1 MEILDY
7 LRAARRRLW
16 LIIAVPLVAMAVAG
30 GLVMLKPTT
39 YSADATVEGPVFV
52 GATSRFAGS
61 QGSNVYV
68 STFQSTAT
76 SPGLL
81 AGVAEATGTSTKA
94 LNDGLVVARVGASTS
109 MQVSYTARSRDQVEP
124 VLREVTSQA
133 LTRIFTSQVDA
144 SLARVE
150 VAQEAVA
157 TANEAIA
164 EFGTRTGVADPERSY
179 EAQLNQVNAL
189 VQQEANLRANGNTL
203 GAAALAGT
211 ITKAR
216 EQLATYT
223 PLLAEYGNLVI
234 DRDAAA
240 TGLNDAQAS
249 LEQSRAQVTAA
260 DPGTIVFV
268 PPTTQDSKTGPL
280 LQTVLPVGAAALF
293 LAVLLAAALETL
305 ARARGA
311 APVKAG
317 APARGGDARQPRVIG
332 LWPARGRK
340 GTAPEPEPAGAR
352 PAGAGSAPGRGPAPK
367 KVGPEAPHTSPS
379 PSKAPAP
386 STAARNGSGPT
397 RPAAPPQTRPAPAPA
412 SRTSSPRPGPGASR
426 PSGAPSGAPTGAPN
440 GSPVKTPAPARKGDP
455 RR

>member
-16 LIIAVPLVAMAVAG
+16 LIIAVPVVAMAVAG
-30 GLVMLKPTT
+30 GLVMLAPTT
-39 YSADATVEGPVFV
+39 YSSDATVEGPVFV

-61 QGSNVYV
+61 QGSNTYV

-76 SPGLL
+76 GPALL
-81 AGVAEATGTSTKA
+81 AEVAEATDTSTTA
-94 LNDGLVVARVGASTS
+94 LADGLVIARVGASTS
-109 MQVSYTARSRDQVEP
+109 MQVSFTSRSRDQVEP
-124 VLREVTSQA
+124 VLREVT
-133 LTRIFTSQVDA
+133 TRTIDRIFSSQVEA
-144 SLARVE
+144 SQARVE
-150 VAQEAVA
+150 AAQEAVA
-157 TANEAIA
+157 TANAAIA

-234 DRDAAA
+234 DRDSAAA
-240 TGLNDAQAS
+240 GLNDAQSS

-268 PPTTQDSKTGPL
+268 PPTTEDDKVGPL
-280 LQTVLPVGAAALF
+280 VRTVLPVGAAALF

-311 APVKAG
+311 APVTPG
-317 APARGGDARQPRVIG
+317 APRRGTDDAPRSRVIG
-332 LWPARGRK
+332 LWPSRRGK
-340 GTAPEPEPAGAR
+340 AAAPKPATDASTTGSR
-352 PAGAGSAPGRGPAPK
+352 PATTRPGPAPARGPAPK
-367 KVGPEAPHTSPS
+367 KTVAAPGPTTPAAP
-379 PSKAPAP
+379 
-386 STAARNGSGPT
+386 AARNGAS
-397 RPAAPPQTRPAPAPA
+397 PARPAPQPAPA
-412 SRTSSPRPGPGASR
+412 RTGGAGAQSYPASPRPGE
-426 PSGAPSGAPTGAPN
+426 
-440 GSPVKTPAPARKGDP
+440 GSPRPGGTTSEGSRTPAPARKGES